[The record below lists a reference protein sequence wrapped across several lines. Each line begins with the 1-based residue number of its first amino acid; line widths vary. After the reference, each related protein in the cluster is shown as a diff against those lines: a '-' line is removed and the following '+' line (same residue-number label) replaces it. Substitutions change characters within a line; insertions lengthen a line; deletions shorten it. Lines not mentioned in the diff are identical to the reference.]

1 MNLNIDLVQEIE
13 SSLKILII
21 SQIQTSDVLIN
32 IAEKKELYPGIMNIL
47 KSPDLARSANL
58 LISFE
63 ESLTDGDVSEV
74 CRREFRRLVY
84 EILGRLEYDK
94 GYARYDYHRSVVI
107 AKLWMLDTDDK
118 VELIFNPDGMR
129 TEITGIDASAINAI
143 ATGETSSLFINF
155 FRRVFRIFTQQ
166 R

>member
-1 MNLNIDLVQEIE
+1 
-13 SSLKILII
+13 
-21 SQIQTSDVLIN
+21 
-32 IAEKKELYPGIMNIL
+32 MNIL
-47 KSPDLARSANL
+47 KSPDFARSANL
-58 LISFE
+58 VISFE

-74 CRREFRRLVY
+74 CRREFKRLVY
-84 EILGRLEYDK
+84 EVLGRLEYDK
-94 GYARYDYHRSVVI
+94 GYACYDYHRSVVI

-129 TEITGIDASAINAI
+129 TEITGIDASAINVI
-143 ATGETSSLFINF
+143 ATGDTSSPFNNF

>member
-1 MNLNIDLVQEIE
+1 MKLNIDLVQEIE
-13 SSLKILII
+13 SSLKILVITR
-21 SQIQTSDVLIN
+21 IQTPDVHIN
-32 IAEKKELYPGIMNIL
+32 IAERKNLYPGVMNIL
-47 KSPDLARSANL
+47 KSPDFARSANL
-58 LISFE
+58 FISFE

-74 CRREFRRLVY
+74 CRREFKRLVY
-84 EILGRLEYDK
+84 EVLGRLEYDK
-94 GYARYDYHRSVVI
+94 GCARYDYHRSVVI
-107 AKLWMLDTDDK
+107 VKLWMLDTDDK

-143 ATGETSSLFINF
+143 VQGETSSPFNNF

>member
-1 MNLNIDLVQEIE
+1 
-13 SSLKILII
+13 
-21 SQIQTSDVLIN
+21 
-32 IAEKKELYPGIMNIL
+32 MNIL
-47 KSPDLARSANL
+47 NSPDLARSANL
-58 LISFE
+58 FISFD

-84 EILGRLEYDK
+84 EFLGRLEYDK

-129 TEITGIDASAINAI
+129 TEITGIDASAVSSF
-143 ATGETSSLFINF
+143 TPGETSSPFINF
-155 FRRVFRIFTQQ
+155 FRRLFRIFAQC
-166 R
+166 RCF

>member
-1 MNLNIDLVQEIE
+1 
-13 SSLKILII
+13 
-21 SQIQTSDVLIN
+21 
-32 IAEKKELYPGIMNIL
+32 MNIL
-47 KSPDLARSANL
+47 KSPDFARSANL

-74 CRREFRRLVY
+74 CRREFGRFVY
-84 EILGRLEYDK
+84 EVLGHLEYDK

-107 AKLWMLDTDDK
+107 VKLWMLDADDDK

-129 TEITGIDASAINAI
+129 TEITGIDASAINTI
-143 ATGETSSLFINF
+143 VQGETSSPFINF
-155 FRRVFRIFTQQ
+155 FRSIFRIFTQ

>member
-1 MNLNIDLVQEIE
+1 
-13 SSLKILII
+13 
-21 SQIQTSDVLIN
+21 
-32 IAEKKELYPGIMNIL
+32 MNIL
-47 KSPDLARSANL
+47 KSPDFARSANL

-63 ESLTDGDVSEV
+63 ESLTDGDVSEA
-74 CRREFRRLVY
+74 CHLEFERLVY
-84 EILGRLEYDK
+84 EVLGRLEYDK

-118 VELIFNPDGMR
+118 IELIFNPDEMR

-143 ATGETSSLFINF
+143 ATGGTSSPFNNF